1 VVCNSGTS
9 LVPVVDGKLH
19 HFNYVGI
26 YDGLAVIQDKES
38 KTLWNHVTGEAMYG
52 PLVGRTLKHAS
63 NLLHMNVRQ
72 ALAIDA
78 NMPIAVSDRQY
89 FVGEKLFGTAAGFLG
104 GRGAERW
111 APGNADA
118 QIVPSFVPTLG
129 REDAR
134 RPRMDIGLGVWAGST
149 RRYYPMDLLRQ
160 RGGAFIDQLEGRSL
174 LVYIDPETAT
184 PAAMFVRS
192 KAAAMDGKDVRLD
205 NGSIVR
211 MGVLLTR
218 DGTRQRAER
227 PQQLFT
233 RWYGFSLTFPGCEVA
248 AD

>member
-1 VVCNSGTS
+1 MVCNSGTG

-26 YDGLAVIQDKES
+26 YDGLAVVQDRES

-52 PLVGRTLKHAS
+52 PLVGHTLKQSS

-78 NMPIAVSDRQY
+78 SMPIAISDRQY
-89 FVGEKLFGTAAGFLG
+89 FVGEKVLGTAPGFLG

-111 APGNADA
+111 APDNPNA
-118 QIVPSFVPTLG
+118 QIVPAFVPTLG
-129 REDAR
+129 REDTR
-134 RPRMDIGLGVWAGST
+134 RPRMDIGLGVWTAST
-149 RRYYPMDLLRQ
+149 HRYYPMELLRK
-160 RGGAFIDQLEGRSL
+160 RGAFIDQIDGRNM
-174 LVYIDPETAT
+174 LVYIEPETAT
-184 PAAMFVRS
+184 PVAMFVGARG
-192 KAAAMDGKDVRLD
+192 ATIDGRDVRLD

-211 MGVLLTR
+211 MGILLNR
-218 DGTRQRAER
+218 DGRRQTAER

-233 RWYGFSLTFPGCEVA
+233 RWYGFSLTFPGSEIA
-248 AD
+248 GN

>member
-1 VVCNSGTS
+1 VVCNSGTG
-9 LVPVVDGKLH
+9 LVPVVDGQLH

-26 YDGLAVIQDKES
+26 YEGLAVIQDRES

-52 PLVGRTLKHAS
+52 PLVGRTLKQSS
-63 NLLHMNVRQ
+63 NLLQMNVRQ
-72 ALAIDA
+72 ALAVDP
-78 NMPIAVSDRQY
+78 NMPIAISDREY
-89 FVGEKLFGTAAGFLG
+89 FVGGQRFGTAPGFLG

-111 APGNADA
+111 APGNPNA

-134 RPRMDIGLGVWAGST
+134 RPRMDIGLGVWTGST
-149 RRYYPMDLLRQ
+149 RRYYPMELLRQ
-160 RGGAFIDQLEGRSL
+160 FGPFIDQVDGRSL
-174 LVYIDPETAT
+174 LVYIEPETAT

-192 KAAAMDGKDVRLD
+192 KAATMDGRDVRLD
-205 NGSIVR
+205 NGNIVR
-211 MGVLLTR
+211 MGVLL
-218 DGTRQRAER
+218 DRQGKRQSAER

-248 AD
+248 GN

>member
-1 VVCNSGTS
+1 VVCNSGTG
-9 LVPVVDGKLH
+9 LVPVIDGKPH

-26 YDGLAVIQDKES
+26 YDGLAVVQDKES

-52 PLVGRTLKHAS
+52 PLVGHKLAHAS

-72 ALAIDA
+72 ALAIDP
-78 NMPIAVSDRQY
+78 NMPIAISDRQY
-89 FVGEKLFGTAAGFLG
+89 FVGEKLFGTAPGFLG

-111 APGNADA
+111 APDNANA

-134 RPRMDIGLGVWAGST
+134 RPRMDIGLGVWTAST
-149 RRYYPMDLLRQ
+149 RRYYPMELLRQ
-160 RGGAFIDQLEGRSL
+160 RGGAFIDRIDGRSM
-174 LVYIDPETAT
+174 LVYIEPETSA
-184 PAAMFVRS
+184 PAAMFVSARGA
-192 KAAAMDGKDVRLD
+192 KLDGRDVRLD
-205 NGSIVR
+205 SGGIVR
-211 MGVLLTR
+211 MGVLLDR
-218 DGTRQRAER
+218 DGRRQSVER

-248 AD
+248 GP

>member
-1 VVCNSGTS
+1 
-9 LVPVVDGKLH
+9 
-19 HFNYVGI
+19 
-26 YDGLAVIQDKES
+26 
-38 KTLWNHVTGEAMYG
+38 
-52 PLVGRTLKHAS
+52 
-63 NLLHMNVRQ
+63 
-72 ALAIDA
+72 
-78 NMPIAVSDRQY
+78 
-89 FVGEKLFGTAAGFLG
+89 
-104 GRGAERW
+104 
-111 APGNADA
+111 
-118 QIVPSFVPTLG
+118 
-129 REDAR
+129 
-134 RPRMDIGLGVWAGST
+134 MDIGLGVWAGST

-174 LVYIDPETAT
+174 LVYFDPETAT